1 MDFDGVFTDNRAL
14 VFEDGS
20 EAVFVSR
27 ADGMGIS
34 HLREANF
41 PMVVISSERNP
52 VVSARCKKLQVECLQ
67 GVDHKLPALKQWAA
81 KNGLYLDEI
90 AYVGND
96 INDVECME
104 AAGVGIAPSDA
115 HPAATAVANLV
126 LSAAGGHGAI
136 REISDAILGQA
147 EIE

>member
-52 VVSARCKKLQVECLQ
+52 VVSARCEKLQVECLQ
-67 GVDHKLPALKQWAA
+67 AIDHKLPALKQWAA
-81 KNGLYLDEI
+81 KNGLSLDEI

-126 LSAAGGHGAI
+126 LSATGGHGAI